1 MTLVLRT
8 LEARLD
14 QIHRTGTRRDVSS
27 EITQYTIVEFEVAK
41 MIHCK
46 FIISNWKL

>member
-8 LEARLD
+8 LEARMD

-27 EITQYTIVEFEVAK
+27 EIAQGTAVEFKVAK
-41 MIHCK
+41 VIHWK
-46 FIISNWKL
+46 FLVSNWKL